1 MRRKE
6 REITDIQ
13 KLESIINNCDV
24 CRVAFADDNIPYIVT
39 MNFGYSGGTEK
50 RIYFHCA
57 NEGRKLDMIRKNN
70 YVCFGFDTD
79 HILYKGNLACD
90 FGMSF
95 SSVVGYGHI
104 TIVMEPEER
113 ISGLNHIMSHYAG
126 KGEFRYNQDVLE
138 RTMVLRLDIKEMT
151 GKRK

>member
-6 REITDIQ
+6 REITDIHE
-13 KLESIINNCDV
+13 LESIIKICDV
-24 CRVAFADDNIPYIVT
+24 CRLAFADGNVPYIVT
-39 MNFGYSGGTEK
+39 MNFGYSGDEG

-57 NEGRKLDMIRKNN
+57 KEGRKIEMIRKNN
-70 YVCFGFDTD
+70 YVCFEMDTG
-79 HILYKGNLACD
+79 HVLYDGNTACD
-90 FGMSF
+90 FGMSY
-95 SSVVGYGHI
+95 SSVVGYGYI
-104 TIVMEPEER
+104 TIVKDIEER

-126 KGEFRYNQDVLE
+126 NGEFFYKQDVLE